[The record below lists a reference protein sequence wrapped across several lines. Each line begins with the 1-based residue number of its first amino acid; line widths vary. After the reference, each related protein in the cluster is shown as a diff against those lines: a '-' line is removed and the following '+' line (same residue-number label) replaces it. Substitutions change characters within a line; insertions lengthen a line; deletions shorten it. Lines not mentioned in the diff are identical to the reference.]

1 MVAIRNEFYC
11 GSQWDRNAKSS
22 RAEGGIARALL
33 LNVRVAP
40 VGAGRTVRR
49 LSFVRGRYRF
59 RPTMAERRL
68 KPSSIARTAIVAQ
81 ARASDSAW

>member
-1 MVAIRNEFYC
+1 MVAIHDEFYC

-22 RAEGGIARALL
+22 RAEGGIVRGFSLNARG
-33 LNVRVAP
+33 AP
-40 VGAGRTVRR
+40 VGTGRTVRR
-49 LSFVRGRYRF
+49 LSFMRGRYRF